1 MADRS
6 ANTARLNSKYF
17 NKETD
22 MSALHS
28 LSSKQHY
35 DTEGIFQ
42 IYKKIDKKTLKI
54 LRL

>member
-6 ANTARLNSKYF
+6 AKIARPNSKYF

-42 IYKKIDKKTLKI
+42 IYKKLTK
-54 LRL
+54 RL

>member
-1 MADRS
+1 
-6 ANTARLNSKYF
+6 
-17 NKETD
+17 

-42 IYKKIDKKTLKI
+42 IYKKIDKKMSKDIAFLMKI
-54 LRL
+54 CYFCYIL

>member
-6 ANTARLNSKYF
+6 ANTARPNSKYF

-35 DTEGIFQ
+35 DTEGIS
-42 IYKKIDKKTLKI
+42 IKKIDKKTLKI